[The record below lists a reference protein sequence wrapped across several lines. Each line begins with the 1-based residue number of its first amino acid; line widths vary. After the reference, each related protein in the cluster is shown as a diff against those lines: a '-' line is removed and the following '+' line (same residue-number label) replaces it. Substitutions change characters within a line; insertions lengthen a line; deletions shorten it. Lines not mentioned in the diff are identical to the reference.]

1 MNTAAKILKLLKSS
15 VETELSSSAICDE
28 LGISRNA
35 VWKHVKTLRA
45 QGYVIDAHSRCGYR
59 LVESPDRPDAAEVIP
74 LLKTEVIGRSLIY
87 KESTE
92 STNSDASASAETG
105 CADGTVFSADLQI
118 GGRGRMK
125 RQWFSPPGMN
135 LYFSLVL
142 RPDVSIS
149 RASSLPLAAGIALA
163 SVIKRLAPDLD
174 PRLKWPNDILI
185 NGRKVCGILCEMQ
198 AEIDCRVRYIIAGV
212 GINVN
217 LPQSSLPEEL
227 SEIATSLKIEC
238 GRDFSRTELLAE
250 ILNEFEQV
258 YTIWKKGGFSPL
270 RERMEKFD
278 ALKGRRTQFQ
288 QGNDLIT
295 GCACGVQDDGAL
307 MLETEEGM
315 VPVYSG
321 ETKVVEW

>member
-1 MNTAAKILKLLKSS
+1 MNTAAKILKLLR
-15 VETELSSSAICDE
+15 TDF
-28 LGISRNA
+28 
-35 VWKHVKTLRA
+35 
-45 QGYVIDAHSRCGYR
+45 
-59 LVESPDRPDAAEVIP
+59 
-74 LLKTEVIGRSLIY
+74 IGRSLIY

-92 STNSDASASAETG
+92 STNSDASAGAEAG
-105 CADGTVFSADLQI
+105 CVDGTVFCADLQS

-125 RQWFSPPGMN
+125 RQWFSPPDMN

-149 RASSLPLAAGIALA
+149 RASSLPLVAGIALA
-163 SVIKRLAPDLD
+163 SVIKRLAPELN

-198 AEIDCRVRYIIAGV
+198 AEIDCRVRYIIAGA

-217 LPQSSLPEEL
+217 LPQTALPAEL
-227 SEIATSLKIEC
+227 REIATSLKMEC
-238 GRDFSRTELLAE
+238 GRDLSRTELLAE

-258 YTIWKKGGFSPL
+258 YTIWKKGGFSPM
-270 RERMEKFD
+270 RERMEEFD
-278 ALKGRRTQFQ
+278 ALKGRTIQIQ

-307 MLETEEGM
+307 MLETEKGV

-321 ETKVVEW
+321 ETKVIDW